1 MIRTWTWIW
10 NHPLA
15 KHRRV
20 AAYGRWLRWQLGT
33 RLVGHP
39 VVVPFVEASRLVV
52 ERSMTGATGNI
63 YCGLHEF
70 EDMAFVLH
78 CLREQDTFLDVGANV
93 GSYTV
98 LASAVVGC
106 RTISLE
112 PVPSTYRKLLGN
124 VRINGIETIVE
135 LHHCA
140 AGAGSGEVWFRTDL
154 DTMNR
159 VVEEHAA
166 VQKERVQVRRL
177 DDVLHGRVA
186 AIWKIDVEG
195 YEEEVL
201 RGAERALQAT
211 GLKAVMLEGHNDQ
224 IAKKM
229 RGAGFAAMAYDP
241 WSRQLLDGDRLEGR
255 GAAGNHLWVR
265 DRDWV
270 QSRCRESRRYEV
282 IGVRF

>member
-1 MIRTWTWIW
+1 
-10 NHPLA
+10 
-15 KHRRV
+15 
-20 AAYGRWLRWQLGT
+20 
-33 RLVGHP
+33 
-39 VVVPFVEASRLVV
+39 
-52 ERSMTGATGNI
+52 
-63 YCGLHEF
+63 
-70 EDMAFVLH
+70 
-78 CLREQDTFLDVGANV
+78 
-93 GSYTV
+93 
-98 LASAVVGC
+98 
-106 RTISLE
+106 
-112 PVPSTYRKLLGN
+112 
-124 VRINGIETIVE
+124 VRINGIETLVE

-140 AGAGSGEVWFRTDL
+140 AGAGSEEVWFRTDL

-159 VVEEHAA
+159 VVEEQAA

-211 GLKAVMLEGHNDQ
+211 GLKAVMLEGHDDR
-224 IAKKM
+224 IAEKM